1 MTSSLPENWVV
12 ILIGWLSN
20 HSCNYAYLWEI
31 QWDCCL
37 IFQRITSLVCLYGD
51 NLYHKQQ
58 IALVFETEML
68 YWTANEESLW
78 RVSSNILII
87 FLVNSKIA
95 LVFETETLNWTA
107 NEESLQRVSRFFIW
121 SPRVF
126 GSDFLFMRSFW
137 HQCCNSTFYTQMLR
151 HSHEKTTF
159 LASNHSWSQVC
170 EI

>member
-1 MTSSLPENWVV
+1 MHIYEKFSGIVAWYFSGSHPW
-12 ILIGWLSN
+12 
-20 HSCNYAYLWEI
+20 YACME
-31 QWDCCL
+31 
-37 IFQRITSLVCLYGD
+37 FKHFD

-58 IALVFETEML
+58 IALVFKTEML

-137 HQCCNSTFYTQMLR
+137 HQCCNSTFYTQSQKCWDTPTKKRPFLLQITPGHR
-151 HSHEKTTF
+151 SVRYNTASKTK
-159 LASNHSWSQVC
+159 LHA
-170 EI
+170 